1 MRITDTNRAQATGGR
16 RTEKR
21 GDATGASPFSSLLQT
36 GDAPDASATTGAG
49 PVAAVGA
56 LIALQQVDDAAHGRS
71 RGLQRGR
78 DLLDSL
84 EQIQRGLLT
93 GTLSVT
99 QLQSIAARLR
109 AHESVA
115 DPQLSEIMSE
125 IELRVAVEL
134 AKLGVET
141 VL

>member
-1 MRITDTNRAQATGGR
+1 MRINDPNRVQASGLR

-21 GDATGASPFSSLLQT
+21 GGTSSASFSSLLGSEEA
-36 GDAPDASATTGAG
+36 GDTAATTGAG
-49 PVAAVGA
+49 PVASVGA

-71 RGLQRGR
+71 RGLKRGR

-84 EQIQRGLLT
+84 EEIQRGLLT

-109 AHESVA
+109 AHESVD

-134 AKLGVET
+134 AKLGVAT